1 MEIQKV
7 WDGPITQPVEAIAE
21 RAADDQ
27 TESGSRQPVRRA
39 PQPDQQPCHDYGSKC
54 DETPPWHDP
63 AQHTEADAI
72 VQNPHEIEKG
82 QNLDSALKRRCVQ
95 GSALVP

>member
-1 MEIQKV
+1 MVCSVMEIQKIR
-7 WDGPITQPVEAIAE
+7 DGLITQPVEDIAE

-39 PQPDQQPCHDYGSKC
+39 PQPDQQPCHDHASER
-54 DETPPWHDP
+54 DETPPRHDP
-63 AQHTEADAI
+63 AQHTEADPI

-82 QNLDSALKRRCVQ
+82 
-95 GSALVP
+95 